1 MFSRLSLSALIE
13 MCRVLRH
20 YLGAG
25 LSLEEVFR
33 QQMTRGPS
41 SVRPIAAR
49 VALVLR
55 RGGSLESA
63 LDKEKKHFPPIFLA
77 MARVGERTGML
88 PEVFS
93 DLEHHFLG
101 QQKLR
106 RRFISLTAWPL
117 LQFFMA
123 VMVLALLIFVMGAL
137 FEGTKDLKG
146 ESFDPL
152 GLGLFGWDGALIF
165 LGVVFGSLFGTWL
178 GFWLLGKLL
187 PATFRDRLLLAIPVI
202 GGCLRDLALTRF
214 CLALRLTTES
224 GMSIAKAIRL
234 SMEATGNAAFVAASA
249 AAERTVSEG
258 DDLTLALERT
268 GRMPEDFLRIIQV
281 AEASGTLAEVL
292 RHQGEHYQET
302 AGRRIAVLTVLFSV
316 LVWLSVGACIIFAIF
331 RIFLY
336 IMGQYDAAMKMV
348 D

>member
-1 MFSRLSLSALIE
+1 MFSRLSLSALVE

-25 LSLEEVFR
+25 LPLEEVFR
-33 QQMTRGPS
+33 QQMMRGPS

-63 LDKEKKHFPPIFLA
+63 LEKEKKHFPPIFLA

-93 DLEHHFLG
+93 DLEHHFVG

-117 LQFFMA
+117 IQFMLA
-123 VMVLALLIFVMGAL
+123 VGVLALLIFVLGM
-137 FEGTKDLKG
+137 FEAQDLKG
-146 ESFDPL
+146 QRYDPL
-152 GLGLFGWDGALIF
+152 GLGLFGAEGAGIF
-165 LGVVFGSLFGTWL
+165 LGIVFGSLFGAWL
-178 GFWLLGKLL
+178 LCWLLGKLL
-187 PATFRDRLLLAIPVI
+187 PVTFRDRVLLAVPVV
-202 GGCLRDLALTRF
+202 GGCLRDLALSRF
-214 CLALRLTTES
+214 CLALRLTTDS
-224 GMSIAKAIRL
+224 GMSIGKAIRL
-234 SMEATGNAAFVAASA
+234 SMEATGNAAFVAASP
-249 AAERTVSEG
+249 AAERTVAEG

-281 AEASGTLAEVL
+281 AEASGTLTEVL

-302 AGRRIAVLTVLFSV
+302 AGRRMAVATVLFSI
-316 LVWLSVGACIIFAIF
+316 LIWLGVGASIIFVIF
-331 RIFLY
+331 RLFSYYLGLIN
-336 IMGQYDAAMKMV
+336 DAADFKL
-348 D
+348 